1 MLVHWI
7 WLAHRPGV
15 SDRMK
20 AELLRHFSDPED
32 IYFADEEA
40 FSHIEGLTVENVR
53 SLRDKDLA
61 SSEKILSDVMQH
73 KLHILTYRD
82 VAYPTRLKA
91 IADPPLIL
99 YYKGTLPDFDNNPVI
114 GVVGTR
120 KCTPYGLSAA
130 KKLGHEI
137 AKCGGIL
144 VSGLA
149 EGIDAMAMKSALSA
163 GGTVVGILGCG
174 AEQIYPR
181 KNHWLFADVE
191 RYGCILSE
199 FPPGTEPFKWNFPR
213 RNRIISGLSCGVLVV
228 EAPKGSGSLHTARH
242 ALDQGRDVFVVP
254 GNLDQPTFEGSIQL
268 LRDGA
273 TLVSSGWD
281 ILSEYEALYPGKIRR
296 DTKPSRQRVYPEEIG
311 EATADPV
318 KTVEKVAQIPRVP
331 LDKPAKKEKSN
342 KKVVD
347 KSQSGTYSDVQNQ
360 ISGLSPEQSAIVQAL
375 AGGERMVDEIIAMVG
390 LPAGKVSTAL
400 TMLTIRG
407 IVKKLPG
414 NRFCLKK

>member
-15 SDRMK
+15 NDRMK

-32 IYFADEEA
+32 IYFADGEA
-40 FSHIEGLTVENVR
+40 FRHIEGITQEMLAGLE
-53 SLRDKDLA
+53 DKNLE

-82 VAYPTRLKA
+82 VAYPRRLKA
-91 IADPPLIL
+91 IADPPLVL
-99 YYKGTLPDFDNNPVI
+99 YYKGTLPDFDGGPVI

-120 KCTPYGLSAA
+120 RCTPYGLSAA

-137 AKCGGIL
+137 ALCGGL
-144 VSGLA
+144 VVSGMA
-149 EGIDAMAMKSALSA
+149 DGIDAMAMKSALSA

-174 AEQIYPR
+174 AEQVYPR
-181 KNHWLFADVE
+181 KNQWLFADVE

-242 ALDQGRDVFVVP
+242 ALEQGRDVFVVP

-281 ILSEYEALYPGKIRR
+281 ILSEYAALYPGKIRR
-296 DTKPSRQRVYPEEIG
+296 ETRPSRQRAYPEEMPEISENSG
-311 EATADPV
+311 KTAG
-318 KTVEKVAQIPRVP
+318 KVAQATRVP
-331 LDKPAKKEKSN
+331 VDKPAKKEKSS

-347 KSQSGTYSDVQNQ
+347 KSPSETYSDVQKE
-360 ISGLSPEQSAIVQAL
+360 ISGLNPDQKAIVQAL
-375 AGGERMVDEIIAMVG
+375 TGGERMVDELIAQTG

-414 NRFCLKK
+414 NRVRLK

>member
-32 IYFADEEA
+32 IYFADADA
-40 FSHIEGLTVENVR
+40 FSHIEGLTEESVR
-53 SLRDKDLA
+53 ALRDKDLS
-61 SSEKILSDVMQH
+61 SSEKILADTMKY

-82 VAYPTRLKA
+82 VAYPNRLKA
-91 IADPPLIL
+91 IADPPLVL
-99 YYKGTLPDFDNNPVI
+99 YYKGTLPDLDNNPVI

-130 KKLGHEI
+130 KKFGHEI
-137 AKCGGIL
+137 ASCGGIL

-163 GGTVVGILGCG
+163 GGTAVGILGCG
-174 AEQIYPR
+174 AEQIYPK
-181 KNHWLFADVE
+181 KNQWLFADTE
-191 RYGCILSE
+191 RYGSILSE
-199 FPPGTEPFKWNFPR
+199 FPPETPAYGWNFPK

-254 GNLDQPTFEGSIQL
+254 GNLDQSTFEGSIQL

-296 DTKPSRQRVYPEEIG
+296 DMKPSRQRVYADEVPQGREE
-311 EATADPV
+311 AD
-318 KTVEKVAQIPRVP
+318 KSFAKVAQKAAVP
-331 LDKPAKKEKSN
+331 QAEPAKKEKSY
-342 KKVVD
+342 KKDVD
-347 KSQSGTYSDVQNQ
+347 KLSTGNYSDVNKD
-360 ISGLSPEQSAIVQAL
+360 ISALSPEQQAVVQAL
-375 AGGERMVDEIIAMVG
+375 SGGERLVDQIIAETK

-400 TMLTIRG
+400 TMLVIKG
-407 IVKKLPG
+407 YVAKLPG
-414 NRFCLKK
+414 NRFHLK

>member
-15 SDRMK
+15 NDRMK

-32 IYFADEEA
+32 IYFADGDA
-40 FSHIEGLTVENVR
+40 FSHIDGLTKENLE
-53 SLRDKDLA
+53 SLQDKDLSPA
-61 SSEKILSDVMQH
+61 EKILSDVMKY

-82 VAYPTRLKA
+82 VAYPNRLKA
-91 IADPPLIL
+91 IADPPLVL
-99 YYKGTLPDFDNNPVI
+99 YYKGSLPDFDNNPVI

-130 KKLGHEI
+130 KKFGHEI
-137 AKCGGIL
+137 ASCGGIL

-163 GGTVVGILGCG
+163 GGCPVGILGCG
-174 AEQIYPR
+174 AEQVYPK
-181 KNHWLFADVE
+181 KNHWLFADTE

-199 FPPGTEPFKWNFPR
+199 FPPETPAYGWNFPK

-242 ALDQGRDVFVVP
+242 ALEQGRDVFVVP

-296 DTKPSRQRVYPEEIG
+296 DTKPSRQRVYADELPRQTEETG
-311 EATADPV
+311 KKPL
-318 KTVEKVAQIPRVP
+318 KVAQKASVPRSEP
-331 LDKPAKKEKSN
+331 IKNEKSY
-342 KKVVD
+342 KKDVD
-347 KSQSGTYSDVQNQ
+347 KLSTGNYSDVNKDL
-360 ISGLSPEQSAIVQAL
+360 SALSPEQQAIVKAL
-375 AGGERMVDEIIAMVG
+375 SGGERLVDQIIAETG
-390 LPAGKVSTAL
+390 LSAGRVSTAL
-400 TMLTIRG
+400 TMLVIKG
-407 IVKKLPG
+407 YVAKLPG
-414 NRFCLKK
+414 NRFHLK

>member
-32 IYFADEEA
+32 IYFADGEA
-40 FSHIEGLTVENVR
+40 LSHIDGLTKENLE
-53 SLRDKDLA
+53 SLQDKDLSPA
-61 SSEKILSDVMQH
+61 EKILSDVMKY

-82 VAYPTRLKA
+82 VAYPNRLKA
-91 IADPPLIL
+91 IADPPLVL
-99 YYKGTLPDFDNNPVI
+99 YYKGSLPDFDNNPVI

-130 KKLGHEI
+130 KKFGHEI
-137 AKCGGIL
+137 ASCGGIL

-163 GGTVVGILGCG
+163 GGSPVGILGCG
-174 AEQIYPR
+174 AEQVYPK
-181 KNHWLFADVE
+181 KNHWLFADTE

-199 FPPGTEPFKWNFPR
+199 FPPETPAYGWNFPK

-242 ALDQGRDVFVVP
+242 ALEQGRDVFVVP

-296 DTKPSRQRVYPEEIG
+296 DTKPSRQRVYADELPRQTEETG
-311 EATADPV
+311 KKPL
-318 KTVEKVAQIPRVP
+318 KVAQKASVPRSEP
-331 LDKPAKKEKSN
+331 IKKEKSY
-342 KKVVD
+342 KKDVD
-347 KSQSGTYSDVQNQ
+347 KLSTGNYSDVNKD
-360 ISGLSPEQSAIVQAL
+360 LSALSTEQQAIVKAL
-375 AGGERMVDEIIAMVG
+375 SGGERLVDQIIAETG
-390 LPAGKVSTAL
+390 FSAGRVSTAL
-400 TMLTIRG
+400 TMLVIKG
-407 IVKKLPG
+407 YVAKLPG
-414 NRFCLKK
+414 NRFHLK

>member
-32 IYFADEEA
+32 IYFADGEA
-40 FSHIEGLTVENVR
+40 FSHIDGLTKENLE
-53 SLRDKDLA
+53 SLRDKDLSPA
-61 SSEKILSDVMQH
+61 EKILSDVMKY

-82 VAYPTRLKA
+82 VAYPNRLKA
-91 IADPPLIL
+91 IADPPLVL
-99 YYKGTLPDFDNNPVI
+99 YYKGSLPDFDNNPVI

-130 KKLGHEI
+130 KKFGHEI
-137 AKCGGIL
+137 ASCGGIL

-163 GGTVVGILGCG
+163 GGCPVGILGCG
-174 AEQIYPR
+174 AEQVYPK
-181 KNHWLFADVE
+181 KNHWLFADTE

-199 FPPGTEPFKWNFPR
+199 FPPETPAYGWNFPK

-242 ALDQGRDVFVVP
+242 ALEQGRDVFVVP

-296 DTKPSRQRVYPEEIG
+296 DTKPSRQRVYADELPRQTEETG
-311 EATADPV
+311 KKPL
-318 KTVEKVAQIPRVP
+318 KVAQKASVPRSEP
-331 LDKPAKKEKSN
+331 IKNEKSY
-342 KKVVD
+342 KKDVD
-347 KSQSGTYSDVQNQ
+347 KLSTGNYSDVNKDL
-360 ISGLSPEQSAIVQAL
+360 SALSPEQQAIVKAL
-375 AGGERMVDEIIAMVG
+375 SGGERLVDQIIAETG
-390 LPAGKVSTAL
+390 LSAGRVSTAL
-400 TMLTIRG
+400 TMLVIKG
-407 IVKKLPG
+407 YVAKLPG
-414 NRFCLKK
+414 NRFHLK

>member
-32 IYFADEEA
+32 IYFADGDA
-40 FSHIEGLTVENVR
+40 FSHIDGLTKENLE
-53 SLRDKDLA
+53 SLRDKALSPA
-61 SSEKILSDVMQH
+61 EKILSDVMKY

-82 VAYPTRLKA
+82 VAYPNRLKA
-91 IADPPLIL
+91 IADPPLVL
-99 YYKGTLPDFDNNPVI
+99 YYKGSLPDFDNNPVI

-130 KKLGHEI
+130 KKFGHEI
-137 AKCGGIL
+137 ASCGGIL

-163 GGTVVGILGCG
+163 GGCPVGILGCG
-174 AEQIYPR
+174 AEQVYPK
-181 KNHWLFADVE
+181 KNHWLFADTE

-199 FPPGTEPFKWNFPR
+199 FPPETPAYGWNFPK

-242 ALDQGRDVFVVP
+242 ALEQGRDVFVVP

-296 DTKPSRQRVYPEEIG
+296 DTKPSRQRVYADELPRQTEETG
-311 EATADPV
+311 KKPL
-318 KTVEKVAQIPRVP
+318 KVAQKASVPRSEP
-331 LDKPAKKEKSN
+331 IKNEKSY
-342 KKVVD
+342 KKDVD
-347 KSQSGTYSDVQNQ
+347 KLSTGNYSDVNKDL
-360 ISGLSPEQSAIVQAL
+360 SALSPEQQAIVKAL
-375 AGGERMVDEIIAMVG
+375 SGGERLVDQIITETG
-390 LPAGKVSTAL
+390 LSAGRVSTAL
-400 TMLTIRG
+400 TMLVIKG
-407 IVKKLPG
+407 YVAKLPG
-414 NRFCLKK
+414 NRFHLK

>member
-32 IYFADEEA
+32 IYFADGEA
-40 FSHIEGLTVENVR
+40 FSHIDGLTKENLE
-53 SLRDKDLA
+53 SLRDKDLSPA
-61 SSEKILSDVMQH
+61 EKILSDVMKY

-82 VAYPTRLKA
+82 VAYPNRLKA
-91 IADPPLIL
+91 IADPPLVL
-99 YYKGTLPDFDNNPVI
+99 YYKGSLPDFDNNPVI

-130 KKLGHEI
+130 KKFGHEI
-137 AKCGGIL
+137 ASCGGIL

-163 GGTVVGILGCG
+163 GGCPVGILGCG
-174 AEQIYPR
+174 AEQVYPK
-181 KNHWLFADVE
+181 KNHWLFADTE

-199 FPPGTEPFKWNFPR
+199 FPPETPAYGWNFPK

-242 ALDQGRDVFVVP
+242 ALEQGRDVFVVP

-296 DTKPSRQRVYPEEIG
+296 DTKPSRQRVYADELPRQTEETG
-311 EATADPV
+311 KKPL
-318 KTVEKVAQIPRVP
+318 KVAQKASVPRSEP
-331 LDKPAKKEKSN
+331 IKKEKSY
-342 KKVVD
+342 KKDVD
-347 KSQSGTYSDVQNQ
+347 KLSTGNYSDVNKDL
-360 ISGLSPEQSAIVQAL
+360 SALSPEQQAIVKAL
-375 AGGERMVDEIIAMVG
+375 SGGERLVDQIIAETG
-390 LPAGKVSTAL
+390 LSAGRVSTAL
-400 TMLTIRG
+400 TMLVIKG
-407 IVKKLPG
+407 YVAKLPG
-414 NRFCLKK
+414 NRFHLK

>member
-15 SDRMK
+15 NDRMK

-32 IYFADEEA
+32 LYFADKEA
-40 FSHIEGLTVENVR
+40 FTHIEGLTKEMFA
-53 SLRDKDLA
+53 SLQDKDLS
-61 SSEKILSDVMQH
+61 SSEKILADVMKY

-82 VAYPTRLKA
+82 VAYPARLKA
-91 IADPPLIL
+91 IADPPLVL
-99 YYKGTLPDFDNNPVI
+99 YYKGTLPDFDNSPVI

-120 KCTPYGLSAA
+120 RCTPYGLSAA

-137 AKCGGIL
+137 AKCGGMV
-144 VSGLA
+144 VSGMA
-149 EGIDAMAMKSALSA
+149 EGIDTMAMKSALSA

-174 AEQIYPR
+174 AEQVYPK

-199 FPPGTEPFKWNFPR
+199 FPPETPAYGWNFPR

-254 GNLDQPTFEGSIQL
+254 GNLDQTTFEGSIQL

-296 DTKPSRQRVYPEEIG
+296 ETKPSRQCAYPDEIAAA
-311 EATADPV
+311 ATDSV
-318 KTVEKVAQIPRVP
+318 KNVEKVAQITQVP

-347 KSQSGTYSDVQNQ
+347 KSQSGTYSDVQKE
-360 ISGLSPEQSAIVQAL
+360 ISGLSPEQKAIVEFL
-375 AGGERMVDEIIAMVG
+375 AGGERMVDEIIAQVN
-390 LPAGKVSTAL
+390 LPASKVSTAL

-414 NRFCLKK
+414 NRVCLK

>member
-1 MLVHWI
+1 MLIHWI
-7 WLAHRPGV
+7 WLAHRPGLK
-15 SDRMK
+15 DHMK

-32 IYFADEEA
+32 IYFADEDG
-40 FSHIEGLTVENVR
+40 FSHIEGLTKEMYQ
-53 SLRDKDLA
+53 SLRDKDLT
-61 SSEKILSDVMQH
+61 SSEKILADVMKY

-82 VAYPTRLKA
+82 VAYPARLRA
-91 IADPPLIL
+91 ITDPPLVL
-99 YYKGTLPDFDNNPVI
+99 YYKGTLPDFDSNPVI

-120 KCTPYGLSAA
+120 KYTPYGYSAA

-137 AKCGGIL
+137 ASCGGMV
-144 VSGLA
+144 VSGMA
-149 EGIDAMAMKSALSA
+149 DGIDTAAMKSALSA

-174 AEQIYPR
+174 AEQVYPK
-181 KNHWLFADVE
+181 KNQGLFADVE

-199 FPPGTEPFKWNFPR
+199 FPPETPAYGWNFPR

-254 GNLDQPTFEGSIQL
+254 GNLDQPTFEGSNQL

-281 ILSEYEALYPGKIRR
+281 VLSEYEALYPGKIRR
-296 DTKPSRQRVYPEEIG
+296 ETRPSRQRAY
-311 EATADPV
+311 ADELSSDKKWP
-318 KTVEKVAQIPRVP
+318 KVAQKTAVPRAEP
-331 LDKPAKKEKSN
+331 DKKEKSD

-347 KSQSGTYSDVQNQ
+347 NSCKGNYSDVNKDL
-360 ISGLSPEQSAIVQAL
+360 SALSPEQKAIMQAL
-375 AGGERMVDEIIAMVG
+375 SGGERLADQIIAETN

-400 TMLTIRG
+400 TMLVIKG
-407 IVKKLPG
+407 FVKKLPG
-414 NRFCLKK
+414 NRFCLK

>member
-15 SDRMK
+15 NDRMK
-20 AELLRHFSDPED
+20 AELLRYFSDPED
-32 IYFADEEA
+32 IYFADEDA
-40 FSHIEGLTVENVR
+40 FCHIEGLTREQHQA
-53 SLRDKDLA
+53 LRDKDLA
-61 SSEKILSDVMQH
+61 TAEKILADAMKF

-82 VAYPTRLKA
+82 VAYPRRLKA
-91 IADPPLIL
+91 IADPPLVL
-99 YYKGTLPDFDNNPVI
+99 YYKGTLPDFDDNPVI

-120 KCTPYGLSAA
+120 QCTPYGLSAA
-130 KKLGHEI
+130 KKFGHEI
-137 AKCGGIL
+137 AACGGLL

-174 AEQIYPR
+174 AERVYPR
-181 KNHWLFADVE
+181 KNQWLFADTE

-199 FPPGTEPFKWNFPR
+199 FPPGTPAHSYNFPK

-242 ALDQGRDVFVVP
+242 ALEQGRDVFVVP

-268 LRDGA
+268 LKDGA

-296 DTKPSRQRVYPEEIG
+296 ETKPSRQRVYADELPQLLEES
-311 EATADPV
+311 DKRLP
-318 KTVEKVAQIPRVP
+318 KVAQKTKVLQTEPV
-331 LDKPAKKEKSN
+331 KKEKSY
-342 KKVVD
+342 KKDVD
-347 KSQSGTYSDVQNQ
+347 NSGPGNYSDVNKNL
-360 ISGLSPEQSAIVQAL
+360 SALSPDQQAVVHAL
-375 AGGERMVDEIIAMVG
+375 SGGERLVDQIIGETG
-390 LPAGKVSTAL
+390 LSAGRVSTAL
-400 TMLTIRG
+400 TMLVIKG
-407 IVKKLPG
+407 FVKKLPG
-414 NRFCLKK
+414 NRFCLK

>member
-15 SDRMK
+15 NDRMK
-20 AELLRHFSDPED
+20 AELLRYFSDPED
-32 IYFADEEA
+32 IYFADEDA
-40 FSHIEGLTVENVR
+40 FSHIEGLTKEQYQ
-53 SLRDKDLA
+53 SLRDKDLTTA
-61 SSEKILSDVMQH
+61 EKILADVMKY

-82 VAYPTRLKA
+82 VAYPGRLKA
-91 IADPPLIL
+91 IADPPLVL

-130 KKLGHEI
+130 KKFGHEI
-137 AKCGGIL
+137 ARCGGIL

-174 AEQIYPR
+174 AEQIYPK
-181 KNHWLFADVE
+181 KNQWLFADTE

-199 FPPGTEPFKWNFPR
+199 FPPETPAYGYNFPR
-213 RNRIISGLSCGVLVV
+213 RNRIISGLGCGVLVV

-242 ALDQGRDVFVVP
+242 ALEQGRDVFVVP

-281 ILSEYEALYPGKIRR
+281 ILSEYKALYPGKIRQE
-296 DTKPSRQRVYPEEIG
+296 TKPARQRVYADELVQLPEE
-311 EATADPV
+311 TDKMLP
-318 KTVEKVAQIPRVP
+318 KVAQNTEVPRHEP
-331 LDKPAKKEKSN
+331 SKKEKSY

-347 KSQSGTYSDVQNQ
+347 NSPAGNYSDVNKNL
-360 ISGLSPEQSAIVQAL
+360 SALSPEQQAIVQAL
-375 AGGERMVDEIIAMVG
+375 SGGERLADQIIAETG
-390 LPAGKVSTAL
+390 LSAGKVSTAL
-400 TMLTIRG
+400 TMLVIKGFVR
-407 IVKKLPG
+407 KLPG
-414 NRFCLKK
+414 NRFCLK

>member
-7 WLAHRPGV
+7 WLAHRPGI

-40 FSHIEGLTVENVR
+40 FAHIDGLAAENVR

-61 SSEKILSDVMQH
+61 SSEKILADVMQY

-82 VAYPTRLKA
+82 VAYPARLKA

-130 KKLGHEI
+130 KKLGCEI

-149 EGIDAMAMKSALSA
+149 EGIDTMAMKSALSA

-191 RYGCILSE
+191 RYMGKCRFSDCKHESEPGCAIKAAIAIGELDIARWESYQKLKE
-199 FPPGTEPFKWNFPR
+199 EAVDRDEMLR
-213 RNRIISGLSCGVLVV
+213 RKQAWSKGV
-228 EAPKGSGSLHTARH
+228 AKFT
-242 ALDQGRDVFVVP
+242 
-254 GNLDQPTFEGSIQL
+254 
-268 LRDGA
+268 
-273 TLVSSGWD
+273 
-281 ILSEYEALYPGKIRR
+281 
-296 DTKPSRQRVYPEEIG
+296 RQRNKEIW
-311 EATADPV
+311 
-318 KTVEKVAQIPRVP
+318 
-331 LDKPAKKEKSN
+331 
-342 KKVVD
+342 
-347 KSQSGTYSDVQNQ
+347 
-360 ISGLSPEQSAIVQAL
+360 
-375 AGGERMVDEIIAMVG
+375 
-390 LPAGKVSTAL
+390 
-400 TMLTIRG
+400 
-407 IVKKLPG
+407 
-414 NRFCLKK
+414 

>member
-15 SDRMK
+15 NDRMK

-32 IYFADEEA
+32 IYFADGEA
-40 FSHIEGLTVENVR
+40 FSHIDGLTKENLE
-53 SLRDKDLA
+53 SLRDKDLSPA
-61 SSEKILSDVMQH
+61 EKILSDVMKY

-82 VAYPTRLKA
+82 VAYPRRLKA
-91 IADPPLIL
+91 IADPPLVL
-99 YYKGTLPDFDNNPVI
+99 YYKGSLPDFDNNPVI

-130 KKLGHEI
+130 KKFGHEI
-137 AKCGGIL
+137 ASCGGIL

-163 GGTVVGILGCG
+163 GGCPVGILGCG
-174 AEQIYPR
+174 AEQVYPK
-181 KNHWLFADVE
+181 KNQWLFADTE

-199 FPPGTEPFKWNFPR
+199 FPPETPAYGWNFPK

-242 ALDQGRDVFVVP
+242 ALEQGRDVFVVP

-296 DTKPSRQRVYPEEIG
+296 DTKPSRQRVYADELPRQTEETG
-311 EATADPV
+311 KKPL
-318 KTVEKVAQIPRVP
+318 KVAQKDSVPRSEP
-331 LDKPAKKEKSN
+331 IKKEKSY
-342 KKVVD
+342 KKDVD
-347 KSQSGTYSDVQNQ
+347 KLSTGNYSDVNKDL
-360 ISGLSPEQSAIVQAL
+360 SALSPEQQAIVKAL
-375 AGGERMVDEIIAMVG
+375 SGGERLVDQIIAETG
-390 LPAGKVSTAL
+390 LSAGRVSTAL
-400 TMLTIRG
+400 TMLVIKG
-407 IVKKLPG
+407 HVAKLPG
-414 NRFCLKK
+414 NRFHLK

>member
-15 SDRMK
+15 NDRMK

-32 IYFADEEA
+32 IYFADGEA
-40 FSHIEGLTVENVR
+40 FSHIDGLTKENLE
-53 SLRDKDLA
+53 SLRDKDLSPA
-61 SSEKILSDVMQH
+61 EKILSDVMKY

-82 VAYPTRLKA
+82 VAYPRRLKA
-91 IADPPLIL
+91 IADPPLVL
-99 YYKGTLPDFDNNPVI
+99 YYKGSLPDFDNNPVI

-130 KKLGHEI
+130 KKFGHEI
-137 AKCGGIL
+137 ASCGGIL

-163 GGTVVGILGCG
+163 GGSPVGILGCG
-174 AEQIYPR
+174 AEQVYPK
-181 KNHWLFADVE
+181 KNHWLFADTE

-199 FPPGTEPFKWNFPR
+199 FPPETPAYGWNFPK

-242 ALDQGRDVFVVP
+242 ALEQGRDVFVVP

-296 DTKPSRQRVYPEEIG
+296 DTKPSRQRVYADELPRQTEETG
-311 EATADPV
+311 KKPL
-318 KTVEKVAQIPRVP
+318 KVAQKASVPRSEP
-331 LDKPAKKEKSN
+331 IKKEKSY
-342 KKVVD
+342 KKDVD
-347 KSQSGTYSDVQNQ
+347 KLSTGNYSDVNKDL
-360 ISGLSPEQSAIVQAL
+360 SALSPEQQAIVKAL
-375 AGGERMVDEIIAMVG
+375 SGGERLVDQIIAETG
-390 LPAGKVSTAL
+390 LSAGRVSTAL
-400 TMLTIRG
+400 TMLVIKG
-407 IVKKLPG
+407 YVAKLPG
-414 NRFCLKK
+414 NRFHLK

>member
-15 SDRMK
+15 GGHMK
-20 AELLRHFSDPED
+20 VELLRHFSDPED
-32 IYFADEEA
+32 IYFTDAEA
-40 FSHIEGLTVENVR
+40 FSHIDGLTEESVK
-53 SLRDKDLA
+53 SLRDKDLT
-61 SSEKILSDVMQH
+61 SSEKILSDVLKY

-82 VAYPTRLKA
+82 VAYPNRLKA
-91 IADPPLIL
+91 IADPPLVL
-99 YYKGTLPDFDNNPVI
+99 YYKGTLPDFDSHPVI

-130 KKLGHEI
+130 KKFGHEI
-137 AKCGGIL
+137 AACGGTL

-174 AEQIYPR
+174 AEQIYPK
-181 KNHWLFADVE
+181 KNQWLFADTE

-199 FPPGTEPFKWNFPR
+199 FPPETPAYSWNFPR

-268 LRDGA
+268 LKDGA

-296 DTKPSRQRVYPEEIG
+296 ETKPSRQRVYDDELPKQLDETDKN
-311 EATADPV
+311 AL
-318 KTVEKVAQIPRVP
+318 KVAQKAAVPRAE
-331 LDKPAKKEKSN
+331 PAKKEKSY

-347 KSQSGTYSDVQNQ
+347 KSVTGNYSDVNKD
-360 ISGLSPEQSAIVQAL
+360 ISALSPEQQAIVQAL
-375 AGGERMVDEIIAMVG
+375 SGGERLVDQIIAQTN

-400 TMLTIRG
+400 TMLVIKG
-407 IVKKLPG
+407 FVKKLPG
-414 NRFCLKK
+414 NRFCLK

>member
-32 IYFADEEA
+32 IYFADGEA
-40 FSHIEGLTVENVR
+40 FSHIDGLTKENLE
-53 SLRDKDLA
+53 SLRDKDLSPA
-61 SSEKILSDVMQH
+61 EKILSDVMKY

-82 VAYPTRLKA
+82 VAYPNRLKA
-91 IADPPLIL
+91 IADPPLVL
-99 YYKGTLPDFDNNPVI
+99 YYKGSLPDFDNNPVI

-130 KKLGHEI
+130 KKFGHEI
-137 AKCGGIL
+137 ASCGGIL

-163 GGTVVGILGCG
+163 GGCPVGILGCG
-174 AEQIYPR
+174 AEQVYPK
-181 KNHWLFADVE
+181 KNHWLFADTE

-199 FPPGTEPFKWNFPR
+199 FPPETPAYGWNFPK

-242 ALDQGRDVFVVP
+242 ALEQGRDVFVVP

-296 DTKPSRQRVYPEEIG
+296 DTKPSRQRVYADELPQQTEETG
-311 EATADPV
+311 KKPL
-318 KTVEKVAQIPRVP
+318 KVAQKASVPRSEP
-331 LDKPAKKEKSN
+331 IKNEKSY
-342 KKVVD
+342 KKDVD
-347 KSQSGTYSDVQNQ
+347 KLSTGNYSDVNKDL
-360 ISGLSPEQSAIVQAL
+360 SALSPEQQAIVKAL
-375 AGGERMVDEIIAMVG
+375 SGGERLVDQIIAETG
-390 LPAGKVSTAL
+390 LSAGRVSTAL
-400 TMLTIRG
+400 TMLVIKG
-407 IVKKLPG
+407 YVAKLPG
-414 NRFCLKK
+414 NRFHLK

>member
-15 SDRMK
+15 NDRMK

-32 IYFADEEA
+32 IYFADGEA
-40 FSHIEGLTVENVR
+40 FSHIDGLTKENLE
-53 SLRDKDLA
+53 SLQDKDLSPA
-61 SSEKILSDVMQH
+61 EKILSDVMKY

-82 VAYPTRLKA
+82 VAYPRRLKA
-91 IADPPLIL
+91 IADPPLVL
-99 YYKGTLPDFDNNPVI
+99 YYKGSLPDFDNNPVI

-130 KKLGHEI
+130 KKFGHEI
-137 AKCGGIL
+137 ASCGGIL

-163 GGTVVGILGCG
+163 GGCPVGILGCG
-174 AEQIYPR
+174 AEQVYPK
-181 KNHWLFADVE
+181 KNHWLFADTE

-199 FPPGTEPFKWNFPR
+199 FPPETPAYGWNFPK

-242 ALDQGRDVFVVP
+242 ALEQGRDVFVVP

-296 DTKPSRQRVYPEEIG
+296 DTKPSRQRVYADELPRQTEETG
-311 EATADPV
+311 KKPL
-318 KTVEKVAQIPRVP
+318 KVAQKASVPRSEP
-331 LDKPAKKEKSN
+331 IKKEKSY
-342 KKVVD
+342 KKDVD
-347 KSQSGTYSDVQNQ
+347 KLSTGNYSDVNKDL
-360 ISGLSPEQSAIVQAL
+360 SALSPEQQAIVKAL
-375 AGGERMVDEIIAMVG
+375 SGGERLVDQIIAETG
-390 LPAGKVSTAL
+390 LSAGRVSTAL
-400 TMLTIRG
+400 TMLVIKG
-407 IVKKLPG
+407 YVAKLPG
-414 NRFCLKK
+414 NRFHLK

>member
-15 SDRMK
+15 NDRMK

-32 IYFADEEA
+32 IYFADGEA
-40 FSHIEGLTVENVR
+40 FSHIDGLTKENLE
-53 SLRDKDLA
+53 SLRDKDLSPA
-61 SSEKILSDVMQH
+61 EKILSDVMKY

-82 VAYPTRLKA
+82 VAYPRRLKA
-91 IADPPLIL
+91 IADPPLVL
-99 YYKGTLPDFDNNPVI
+99 YYKGSLPDFDNNPVI

-130 KKLGHEI
+130 KKFGHEI
-137 AKCGGIL
+137 ASCGGIL

-149 EGIDAMAMKSALSA
+149 EGIDAIAMKSALSA
-163 GGTVVGILGCG
+163 GGCPVGILGCG
-174 AEQIYPR
+174 AEQVYPK
-181 KNHWLFADVE
+181 KNQWLFADTE

-199 FPPGTEPFKWNFPR
+199 FPPETPAYGWNFPK

-242 ALDQGRDVFVVP
+242 ALEQGRDVFVVP

-296 DTKPSRQRVYPEEIG
+296 DTKPSRQRVYADELPRQTEETG
-311 EATADPV
+311 KKPL
-318 KTVEKVAQIPRVP
+318 KVAQKASVPRSEP
-331 LDKPAKKEKSN
+331 IKKEKSY
-342 KKVVD
+342 KKDVD
-347 KSQSGTYSDVQNQ
+347 KLSTGNYSDVNKDL
-360 ISGLSPEQSAIVQAL
+360 SALSPEQRAIVKAL
-375 AGGERMVDEIIAMVG
+375 SGGERLVDQIIAETG
-390 LPAGKVSTAL
+390 LSAGRVSTAL
-400 TMLTIRG
+400 TMLVIKG
-407 IVKKLPG
+407 YVAKLPG
-414 NRFCLKK
+414 NRFHLK

>member
-15 SDRMK
+15 NDRMK

-32 IYFADEEA
+32 IYFADGEA
-40 FSHIEGLTVENVR
+40 FSHIDGLTKENLE
-53 SLRDKDLA
+53 SLQDKDLSPA
-61 SSEKILSDVMQH
+61 EKILSDVMKY

-82 VAYPTRLKA
+82 VAYPRRLKA
-91 IADPPLIL
+91 IADPPLVL
-99 YYKGTLPDFDNNPVI
+99 YYKGSLPDFDNNPVI

-130 KKLGHEI
+130 KKFGHEI
-137 AKCGGIL
+137 ASCGGIL

-163 GGTVVGILGCG
+163 GGCPVGILGCG
-174 AEQIYPR
+174 AEQVYPK
-181 KNHWLFADVE
+181 KNQWLFADTE

-199 FPPGTEPFKWNFPR
+199 FPPETPAYGWNFPK

-242 ALDQGRDVFVVP
+242 ALEQGRDVFVVP

-296 DTKPSRQRVYPEEIG
+296 DMKPSRQRVYADEVPQGREE
-311 EATADPV
+311 AD
-318 KTVEKVAQIPRVP
+318 KSSAKVAQKAAVP
-331 LDKPAKKEKSN
+331 QAEPAKKEKSY
-342 KKVVD
+342 KKDVD
-347 KSQSGTYSDVQNQ
+347 KLSTGNYSDVNKD
-360 ISGLSPEQSAIVQAL
+360 ISALSPEQQAVVQAL
-375 AGGERMVDEIIAMVG
+375 SGGERLVDQIIAQTN

-400 TMLTIRG
+400 TMLVIKG
-407 IVKKLPG
+407 YVAKLPG
-414 NRFCLKK
+414 NRFHLK